1 MSFQFLIQTSNGSD
15 GHEKHENIYVSV
27 QVLFIINLV
36 LSTELGTSFQ

>member
-27 QVLFIINLV
+27 QVLFIINKV
-36 LSTELGTSFQ
+36 LPTELGTSFR